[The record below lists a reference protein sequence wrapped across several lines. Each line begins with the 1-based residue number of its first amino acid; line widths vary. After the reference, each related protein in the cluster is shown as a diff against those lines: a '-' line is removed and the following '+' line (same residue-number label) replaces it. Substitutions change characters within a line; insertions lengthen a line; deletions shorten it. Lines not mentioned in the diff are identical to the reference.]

1 MIYDKLQ
8 NLTRY
13 RGLSPALDK
22 VIRFLATTDLS
33 SLPGGRIEIDG
44 DSLYANHFSYD
55 TVPFSEDLAFEAHNH
70 CLDLHIDISGCERI
84 GLTPIEKLAQTKA
97 LPQEDAILFTG
108 VPEESLSLRPGLF
121 LLVYPGEGHLPKL
134 EGEAAAHVDKLV
146 VKIPY

>member
-8 NLTRY
+8 NLSRY

-22 VIRFLATTDLS
+22 VIHFLATTDLS
-33 SLPGGRIEIDG
+33 SLPVGRIEIDG

-55 TVPFSEDLAFEAHNH
+55 TVPFSKDLAFEAHNH

-84 GLTPIEKLAQTKA
+84 GLTPIEKLTQTKA
-97 LPQEDAILFTG
+97 LPQEDAVLFTG
-108 VPEESLSLRPGLF
+108 VPEATLSLNSELF
-121 LLVYPGEGHLPKL
+121 LLLYPGEGHLPKL
-134 EGEAAAHVDKLV
+134 AEASAAHVDKLV